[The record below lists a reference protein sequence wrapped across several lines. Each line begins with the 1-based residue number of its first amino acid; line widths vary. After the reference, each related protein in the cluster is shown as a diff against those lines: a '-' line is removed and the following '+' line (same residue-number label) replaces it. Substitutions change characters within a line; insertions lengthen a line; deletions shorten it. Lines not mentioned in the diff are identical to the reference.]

1 MAIFRRKA
9 LRTPDQIAVVTTSS
23 SFADPDR
30 PTTHT
35 IIQIITDEGKC
46 ISLVMP
52 NGQAMNMMR
61 NTQAVLRVDLGLMM
75 GSAFN
80 WRGMQG

>member
-1 MAIFRRKA
+1 MALFRRRA
-9 LRTPDQIAVVTTSS
+9 LRTPDQLVVVVTSS

-30 PTTHT
+30 PTSHT
-35 IIQIITDEGKC
+35 IIQIITDEGKTVH
-46 ISLVMP
+46 LVMP